1 MKHQF
6 GNEIK
11 IDLTI
16 KLPQITLIIITL
28 LLSCTTRSCPPLC
41 ADSSAD
47 MSSVCVIC

>member
-11 IDLTI
+11 IDLTV

-28 LLSCTTRSCPPLC
+28 LLSCPPLC